1 MSHTFAILPWSGILL
16 LRKGKPDIGPVV
28 VLELGCHAGEWDRV
42 SSWNTGTHWRKGTN
56 LRQRYFRTSKF
67 FEQ

>member
-28 VLELGCHAGEWDRV
+28 VLELGCHAG
-42 SSWNTGTHWRKGTN
+42 
-56 LRQRYFRTSKF
+56 
-67 FEQ
+67 